1 MQVSG
6 TKSLPLVTLILG
18 GARSGKSVYAER
30 LVENSGLE
38 PCYLATATSGDE
50 EMAERI
56 RYHALEEGLLLIV
69 VKNYVRFCPPLI
81 ASHEE
86 LDDMVGR
93 LDAAIAKAEL
103 GLDIGTDLSASGSL
117 ATNNISR

>member
-1 MQVSG
+1 MRG
-6 TKSLPLVTLILG
+6 KGLYRMLDIVTDRESK
-18 GARSGKSVYAER
+18 APDA
-30 LVENSGLE
+30 
-38 PCYLATATSGDE
+38 

-93 LDAAIAKAEL
+93 LDGAIAKAEL

-117 ATNNISR
+117 ATNNITR